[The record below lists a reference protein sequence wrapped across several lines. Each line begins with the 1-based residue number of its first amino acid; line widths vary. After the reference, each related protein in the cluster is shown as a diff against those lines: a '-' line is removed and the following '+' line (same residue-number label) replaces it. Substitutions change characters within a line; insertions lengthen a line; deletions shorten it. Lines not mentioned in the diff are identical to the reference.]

1 MILIDLTQVLIASL
15 MAQTRGGKEPIN
27 EDLVRHIC
35 LKSLAMYRK
44 KYFKTYGELV
54 LADDSYNVWRKDV
67 YPFYK
72 ANRKKTR
79 DNDDKDWNQI
89 FDCITVMREELK
101 YNFPYKYICISKCEA
116 DDVVAVT
123 SKYLSKKGY
132 NVYIIASD
140 TDYLQLTGDSNIII
154 IMNLIV
160 DAAKD
165 KVFLKI
171 ITNKQSYTN
180 EYSNTK
186 ENFDKMGIIIFEFL
200 EKNNF
205 KLEEIKNLYVNIG
218 PGKFSSI
225 RSSIVSCKAISMSN
239 NINLYGFSSN
249 QIEDNDYKKLLE
261 LSEKGVLMKNLINPI
276 YSG

>member
-1 MILIDLTQVLIASL
+1 MFVFPIAC
-15 MAQTRGGKEPIN
+15 
-27 EDLVRHIC
+27 D
-35 LKSLAMYRK
+35 
-44 KYFKTYGELV
+44 F
-54 LADDSYNVWRKDV
+54 
-67 YPFYK
+67 
-72 ANRKKTR
+72 
-79 DNDDKDWNQI
+79 
-89 FDCITVMREELK
+89 
-101 YNFPYKYICISKCEA
+101 
-116 DDVVAVT
+116 
-123 SKYLSKKGY
+123 
-132 NVYIIASD
+132 
-140 TDYLQLTGDSNIII
+140 DSNIIK

-186 ENFDKMGIIIFEFL
+186 ENFDKMGIIIFDFL

-225 RSSIVSCKAISMSN
+225 RSSIVSCKALSMSN

-261 LSEKGVLMKNLINPI
+261 LSEKGVLTKNLINPI

>member
-1 MILIDLTQVLIASL
+1 MFV
-15 MAQTRGGKEPIN
+15 
-27 EDLVRHIC
+27 
-35 LKSLAMYRK
+35 
-44 KYFKTYGELV
+44 
-54 LADDSYNVWRKDV
+54 
-67 YPFYK
+67 
-72 ANRKKTR
+72 
-79 DNDDKDWNQI
+79 
-89 FDCITVMREELK
+89 
-101 YNFPYKYICISKCEA
+101 FPTAC
-116 DDVVAVT
+116 DF
-123 SKYLSKKGY
+123 
-132 NVYIIASD
+132 
-140 TDYLQLTGDSNIII
+140 DSNTII

-186 ENFDKMGIIIFEFL
+186 ENFDKMGIIIFDFL

-225 RSSIVSCKAISMSN
+225 RSSIVSCKALSMSN
-239 NINLYGFSSN
+239 SINLYGFSSN
-249 QIEDNDYKKLLE
+249 QIENNNYKKLLE
-261 LSEKGVLMKNLINPI
+261 LSEKGLLTKNLINPI

>member
-1 MILIDLTQVLIASL
+1 MFV
-15 MAQTRGGKEPIN
+15 
-27 EDLVRHIC
+27 
-35 LKSLAMYRK
+35 
-44 KYFKTYGELV
+44 
-54 LADDSYNVWRKDV
+54 
-67 YPFYK
+67 
-72 ANRKKTR
+72 
-79 DNDDKDWNQI
+79 
-89 FDCITVMREELK
+89 
-101 YNFPYKYICISKCEA
+101 FPTAC
-116 DDVVAVT
+116 DF
-123 SKYLSKKGY
+123 
-132 NVYIIASD
+132 
-140 TDYLQLTGDSNIII
+140 DSNTII

-225 RSSIVSCKAISMSN
+225 RSSIVLCKALSMSN

>member
-1 MILIDLTQVLIASL
+1 MFV
-15 MAQTRGGKEPIN
+15 
-27 EDLVRHIC
+27 
-35 LKSLAMYRK
+35 
-44 KYFKTYGELV
+44 
-54 LADDSYNVWRKDV
+54 
-67 YPFYK
+67 
-72 ANRKKTR
+72 
-79 DNDDKDWNQI
+79 
-89 FDCITVMREELK
+89 
-101 YNFPYKYICISKCEA
+101 FPTAC
-116 DDVVAVT
+116 DF
-123 SKYLSKKGY
+123 
-132 NVYIIASD
+132 
-140 TDYLQLTGDSNIII
+140 DSNIII

-186 ENFDKMGIIIFEFL
+186 ENFDKMGIIIFDFL

-225 RSSIVSCKAISMSN
+225 RSSIVSCKALSMSN
-239 NINLYGFSSN
+239 SINLYGFSSN
-249 QIEDNDYKKLLE
+249 QIENNNYKKLLE
-261 LSEKGVLMKNLINPI
+261 LSEKGLLTKNLINPI

>member
-1 MILIDLTQVLIASL
+1 
-15 MAQTRGGKEPIN
+15 
-27 EDLVRHIC
+27 
-35 LKSLAMYRK
+35 
-44 KYFKTYGELV
+44 
-54 LADDSYNVWRKDV
+54 
-67 YPFYK
+67 
-72 ANRKKTR
+72 
-79 DNDDKDWNQI
+79 
-89 FDCITVMREELK
+89 
-101 YNFPYKYICISKCEA
+101 
-116 DDVVAVT
+116 
-123 SKYLSKKGY
+123 
-132 NVYIIASD
+132 
-140 TDYLQLTGDSNIII
+140 
-154 IMNLIV
+154 MNLIV

-186 ENFDKMGIIIFEFL
+186 ENFDKMGIIIFKFL

-205 KLEEIKNLYVNIG
+205 KFEEIKNLYVNIG

-225 RSSIVSCKAISMSN
+225 RSSIESCKALSMLN

-261 LSEKGVLMKNLINPI
+261 LSEKGVLTKNLINPI

>member
-1 MILIDLTQVLIASL
+1 MFVFPIAC
-15 MAQTRGGKEPIN
+15 
-27 EDLVRHIC
+27 D
-35 LKSLAMYRK
+35 
-44 KYFKTYGELV
+44 F
-54 LADDSYNVWRKDV
+54 
-67 YPFYK
+67 
-72 ANRKKTR
+72 
-79 DNDDKDWNQI
+79 
-89 FDCITVMREELK
+89 
-101 YNFPYKYICISKCEA
+101 
-116 DDVVAVT
+116 
-123 SKYLSKKGY
+123 
-132 NVYIIASD
+132 
-140 TDYLQLTGDSNIII
+140 DSNIIK

-186 ENFDKMGIIIFEFL
+186 ENFDKMGIIIFDFL
-200 EKNNF
+200 KKHNF
-205 KLEEIKNLYVNIG
+205 KLEKIKNLYVNIG

-225 RSSIVSCKAISMSN
+225 RSSIVSCKALSMSN

-261 LSEKGVLMKNLINPI
+261 LSEKGVLTKNLINPI

>member
-1 MILIDLTQVLIASL
+1 MFV
-15 MAQTRGGKEPIN
+15 
-27 EDLVRHIC
+27 
-35 LKSLAMYRK
+35 
-44 KYFKTYGELV
+44 
-54 LADDSYNVWRKDV
+54 
-67 YPFYK
+67 
-72 ANRKKTR
+72 
-79 DNDDKDWNQI
+79 
-89 FDCITVMREELK
+89 
-101 YNFPYKYICISKCEA
+101 FPTAC
-116 DDVVAVT
+116 DF
-123 SKYLSKKGY
+123 
-132 NVYIIASD
+132 
-140 TDYLQLTGDSNIII
+140 DSNTII

-186 ENFDKMGIIIFEFL
+186 ENFDKMGIIIFKFL

-205 KLEEIKNLYVNIG
+205 KFEEIKNLYVNIG

-225 RSSIVSCKAISMSN
+225 RSSIVLCKALSMTN

-249 QIEDNDYKKLLE
+249 QIENNDYKKLLE
-261 LSEKGVLMKNLINPI
+261 LSEKGVLMKNLINPT

>member
-1 MILIDLTQVLIASL
+1 
-15 MAQTRGGKEPIN
+15 
-27 EDLVRHIC
+27 
-35 LKSLAMYRK
+35 
-44 KYFKTYGELV
+44 
-54 LADDSYNVWRKDV
+54 
-67 YPFYK
+67 
-72 ANRKKTR
+72 
-79 DNDDKDWNQI
+79 
-89 FDCITVMREELK
+89 
-101 YNFPYKYICISKCEA
+101 
-116 DDVVAVT
+116 
-123 SKYLSKKGY
+123 
-132 NVYIIASD
+132 
-140 TDYLQLTGDSNIII
+140 
-154 IMNLIV
+154 MNLIV

-186 ENFDKMGIIIFEFL
+186 ENFDKMGIIIFDFL

-225 RSSIVSCKAISMSN
+225 RSSIVLCKALSMSN
-239 NINLYGFSSN
+239 NINLYGFSSY

-261 LSEKGVLMKNLINPI
+261 LSEKGVLMKDLINPI

>member
-1 MILIDLTQVLIASL
+1 MFVFPIAC
-15 MAQTRGGKEPIN
+15 
-27 EDLVRHIC
+27 D
-35 LKSLAMYRK
+35 
-44 KYFKTYGELV
+44 F
-54 LADDSYNVWRKDV
+54 
-67 YPFYK
+67 
-72 ANRKKTR
+72 
-79 DNDDKDWNQI
+79 
-89 FDCITVMREELK
+89 
-101 YNFPYKYICISKCEA
+101 
-116 DDVVAVT
+116 
-123 SKYLSKKGY
+123 
-132 NVYIIASD
+132 
-140 TDYLQLTGDSNIII
+140 DSNIIK

-171 ITNKQSYTN
+171 ITKEQSYTN

-225 RSSIVSCKAISMSN
+225 RSSIVSCKALSMSN

-249 QIEDNDYKKLLE
+249 QIENNDYKKLLE

>member
-1 MILIDLTQVLIASL
+1 MFV
-15 MAQTRGGKEPIN
+15 
-27 EDLVRHIC
+27 
-35 LKSLAMYRK
+35 
-44 KYFKTYGELV
+44 
-54 LADDSYNVWRKDV
+54 
-67 YPFYK
+67 
-72 ANRKKTR
+72 
-79 DNDDKDWNQI
+79 
-89 FDCITVMREELK
+89 
-101 YNFPYKYICISKCEA
+101 FPSAC
-116 DDVVAVT
+116 DF
-123 SKYLSKKGY
+123 
-132 NVYIIASD
+132 
-140 TDYLQLTGDSNIII
+140 DSNIIK

-225 RSSIVSCKAISMSN
+225 RSSIVSCKALSMSN

>member
-1 MILIDLTQVLIASL
+1 MFVFPSACD
-15 MAQTRGGKEPIN
+15 
-27 EDLVRHIC
+27 
-35 LKSLAMYRK
+35 
-44 KYFKTYGELV
+44 
-54 LADDSYNVWRKDV
+54 
-67 YPFYK
+67 
-72 ANRKKTR
+72 
-79 DNDDKDWNQI
+79 
-89 FDCITVMREELK
+89 FDM
-101 YNFPYKYICISKCEA
+101 
-116 DDVVAVT
+116 
-123 SKYLSKKGY
+123 
-132 NVYIIASD
+132 
-140 TDYLQLTGDSNIII
+140 NIIK

-186 ENFDKMGIIIFEFL
+186 ENFDKMSTIIFDFL
-200 EKNNF
+200 KKNNL
-205 KLEEIKNLYVNIG
+205 KLDHIKNLFVNIG

-239 NINLYGFSSN
+239 NIDLYGFSSN

>member
-1 MILIDLTQVLIASL
+1 MFV
-15 MAQTRGGKEPIN
+15 
-27 EDLVRHIC
+27 
-35 LKSLAMYRK
+35 
-44 KYFKTYGELV
+44 
-54 LADDSYNVWRKDV
+54 
-67 YPFYK
+67 
-72 ANRKKTR
+72 
-79 DNDDKDWNQI
+79 
-89 FDCITVMREELK
+89 
-101 YNFPYKYICISKCEA
+101 FPTAC
-116 DDVVAVT
+116 DF
-123 SKYLSKKGY
+123 
-132 NVYIIASD
+132 
-140 TDYLQLTGDSNIII
+140 DSNIII

-186 ENFDKMGIIIFEFL
+186 ENFDKMGIIMFEFL

-225 RSSIVSCKAISMSN
+225 RSSIVLCKALSMSN

-261 LSEKGVLMKNLINPI
+261 LSEKGFLTKNLINPI